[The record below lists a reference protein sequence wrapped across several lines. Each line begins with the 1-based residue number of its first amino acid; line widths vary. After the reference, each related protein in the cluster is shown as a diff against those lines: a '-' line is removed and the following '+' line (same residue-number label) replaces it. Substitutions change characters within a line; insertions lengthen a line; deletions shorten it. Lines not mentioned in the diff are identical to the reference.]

1 MRTKIK
7 FTLGTL
13 LSALFLANNV
23 FAARIGFDNPITFT
37 SLEETMDFVFC
48 WITRTGFLLIIIFI
62 IWSGIRMLSSGSSP
76 EKFSQAGKAF
86 RSVLIGGL
94 VILGAGVIINTI
106 AYALLNV
113 SFIIPVMC
121 RVI

>member
-1 MRTKIK
+1 MKIK
-7 FTLGTL
+7 NKFISMSSLFV
-13 LSALFLANNV
+13 LFLTNNV
-23 FAARIGFDNPITFT
+23 LAARIGFDNPITFE
-37 SLEETMDFVFC
+37 SLENYIDFVFC
-48 WITRTGFLLIIIFI
+48 WMTRTGFLLIVIFI
-62 IWSGIRMLSSGSSP
+62 IWAGIRMLSSGSSP

-86 RSVLIGGL
+86 QYVLIGGL